1 MLDSETNRYSVINYI
16 EENGLINPNDYHN
29 KKGEV
34 RRIELSDR
42 VKIELSLT
50 KLWEMNT
57 LRRGVDKG
65 QTVPSRTLFIK

>member
-1 MLDSETNRYSVINYI
+1 MCYEMKTHNVKPHMLDSETNRYSVINYI

-50 KLWEMNT
+50 KL
-57 LRRGVDKG
+57 
-65 QTVPSRTLFIK
+65 